1 MTLSHVES
9 LWKFVAAFSAYSGE
23 MLFLWMGQSCSAI
36 SRGGTSIHRHRTGRG
51 SNPVR
56 TGCGNPVC
64 GTRTTSRNSMVR
76 RSLKGAGRAGLE
88 AKTIHR
94 LLEIDAATGRFS
106 KNESNTL
113 ACGLVVVDETSMV
126 DVPLMH
132 SLLRAVPNSAKHR
145 ERVGSRF
152 GNSQARSAFCCN
164 SVFDPAGY

>member
-1 MTLSHVES
+1 PWHAGS
-9 LWKFVAAFSAYSGE
+9 SGSSSPAW
-23 MLFLWMGQSCSAI
+23 FL
-36 SRGGTSIHRHRTGRG
+36 
-51 SNPVR
+51 
-56 TGCGNPVC
+56 
-64 GTRTTSRNSMVR
+64 R
-76 RSLKGAGRAGLE
+76 RR
-88 AKTIHR
+88 R
-94 LLEIDAATGRFS
+94 LRLQARATGRFS